1 MSDTKRIDDEL
12 CERLVARACD
22 GDEEVWKELTLH
34 LWPHF
39 QALVR
44 ASRAMGNMSK
54 SDDHVHNVLTNLV
67 DKLGTDGG
75 RAITQFPRWKE
86 QNAGKTFTDWIRIV
100 TSYTVND
107 YVRAALGRRKQASA
121 PSEDPMP
128 SIKRLLNE
136 FASAPV
142 SEDLYGSNRPP
153 FTAAQTARQLL
164 DYAETALAPD
174 QMKALSQW
182 LDGASFEEMDAELK
196 LEEDGSKKLVR
207 AAIAVLRRRFAAP
220 AR

>member
-1 MSDTKRIDDEL
+1 MTPRERIDDAY
-12 CERLVARACD
+12 CEGLVAKACD
-22 GDEEVWKELTLH
+22 GDETVWKDLTLH

-44 ASRAMGNMSK
+44 ASRSMGGMAK
-54 SDDHVHNVLTNLV
+54 SEDHVHNVLTNLV

-86 QNAGKTFTDWIRIV
+86 QNPGKTFTDWIRIV

-107 YVRAALGRRKQASA
+107 YVRAALGRRKQGTAS
-121 PSEDPMP
+121 SEESMP

-136 FASAPV
+136 FAAAPV
-142 SEDLYGSNRPP
+142 NEDLYGSNRPP

-164 DYAETALAPD
+164 DYAETTLAGD
-174 QMKALSQW
+174 QMKALSLW
-182 LDGASFEEMDAELK
+182 LDGASFEEMDAELGVA
-196 LEEDGSKKLVR
+196 EEESKKLVR
-207 AAIAVLRRRFAAP
+207 AAIATLRRRFTRQEA
-220 AR
+220 

>member
-1 MSDTKRIDDEL
+1 MTPSQRIDDEL
-12 CERLVARACD
+12 CERLILRACE
-22 GDEEVWKELTLH
+22 GDEEVWKDLTLH

-44 ASRAMGNMSK
+44 SSRAMGNMAK
-54 SDDHVHNVLTNLV
+54 SEDHVHNVLTNLV

-86 QNAGKTFTDWIRIV
+86 QNPGKTFSDWIRIV

-107 YVRAALGRRKQASA
+107 YVRAALGRRKQA
-121 PSEDPMP
+121 PSGEDAMP

-136 FASAPV
+136 FASAPI
-142 SEDLYGSNRPP
+142 SEDLYGSNRPA

-164 DYAETALAPD
+164 TYAETALAPE
-174 QMKALSQW
+174 QMLALSQW
-182 LDGASFEEMDAELK
+182 LDGASFEEMDAELGA
-196 LEEDGSKKLVR
+196 DASKKLVR
-207 AAIAVLRRRFAAP
+207 AAIAVLRRKFGAP
-220 AR
+220 AEE

>member
-1 MSDTKRIDDEL
+1 MTPSQRIDDEL
-12 CERLVARACD
+12 CERLILRACE
-22 GDEEVWKELTLH
+22 GDEEVWKDLTLH

-44 ASRAMGNMSK
+44 SSRAMGNMAK
-54 SDDHVHNVLTNLV
+54 SEDHVHNVLTNLV

-86 QNAGKTFTDWIRIV
+86 QNPGKTFSDWIRIV

-107 YVRAALGRRKQASA
+107 YVRAALGRRKQATPGEEA
-121 PSEDPMP
+121 IP

-136 FASAPV
+136 FASAPI
-142 SEDLYGSNRPP
+142 SEDLYGSNRPA

-164 DYAETALAPD
+164 TYAETTLAPE
-174 QMKALSQW
+174 QMQALSQW
-182 LDGASFEEMDAELK
+182 LDGASFEEMDAELGA
-196 LEEDGSKKLVR
+196 DTSKKLVR
-207 AAIAVLRRRFAAP
+207 AAIAVLRRKFGVP
-220 AR
+220 AEE

>member
-1 MSDTKRIDDEL
+1 MTATQRIDDAL
-12 CERLVARACD
+12 CEALITRACE
-22 GDEEVWKELTLH
+22 GDEEVWKDLTLH

-44 ASRAMGNMSK
+44 SSRAMGSMAK
-54 SDDHVHNVLTNLV
+54 SDDHVQNVLTNLV

-75 RAITQFPRWKE
+75 RAVTQFPRWKE
-86 QNAGKTFTDWIRIV
+86 QNPGKTFTDWIRIV

-107 YVRAALGRRKQASA
+107 YVRAALGRRKQAA
-121 PSEDPMP
+121 PSEDPLP

-142 SEDLYGSNRPP
+142 SEDLYGSNRPA

-164 DYAETALAPD
+164 DYAQAALAPE

-182 LDGASFEEMDAELK
+182 LDGASFEEMDAEFGLA
-196 LEEDGSKKLVR
+196 EDASKKLVR
-207 AAIAVLRRRFAAP
+207 AAIAVLRRRFAVAP
-220 AR
+220 T